1 MQKYQKNYMGIDV
14 SKPYF
19 DVGLMPVTDYIK
31 GDLVQERFANSLD
44 GLKLFSKWLKSH
56 NVSFDSNT
64 FLVIENTGVYHR
76 LIQNFCNEN
85 KIPIHI
91 GNATH
96 IKWSFGIAR
105 GKNDKIDSIRL
116 CKYAHKHEDEIKANP
131 VLSSVIN
138 ELKDLQTLR
147 TKLIHQKNSLVTHLK
162 ELKLSNMMSVQ
173 KSIEKDCRNA
183 LDGMKKSIEKVES
196 SIKNKIQSDEAIQK
210 NYQLLLTIP
219 GIGSCTALMLVVAT
233 GNFIGKPSGKQLA
246 SYAGV
251 VPFEYSSGISVK
263 GKMRVH
269 KMANKE
275 LKCILHMC
283 ALSAIQHYSEFSDY
297 YHRKTNEGKHALS
310 IINAIKNKLL
320 LRVVAVVNKGEPY
333 VDNTKNN
340 KIKVDQNCLE
350 LS

>member
-1 MQKYQKNYMGIDV
+1 MQKYQKNFMGIDV

-19 DVGLMPVTDYIK
+19 DVGLMPVTDYVK
-31 GDLVQERFANSLD
+31 GTIVQERFANTLD
-44 GLKLFSKWLKSH
+44 GLKLFSKWLKSYK
-56 NVSFDSNT
+56 VSFDTNT
-64 FLVIENTGVYHR
+64 ILVIENTGVYHR

-85 KIPIHI
+85 NIPIHI

-116 CKYAHKHEDEIKANP
+116 CKYAYKHEDDIKANP
-131 VLSSVIN
+131 VLSSIVN

-147 TKLIHQKNSLVTHLK
+147 TKLIQQKNSLVTHLN
-162 ELKLSNMMSVQ
+162 ELKLSNMVSVQ
-173 KSIEKDCRNA
+173 KSIEKVCKNA
-183 LDGMKKSIEKVES
+183 LDGIKKSIEKVEL
-196 SIKNKIQSDEAIQK
+196 SIKDKIKSDEAIQK
-210 NYQLLLTIP
+210 NYRLLLTIP
-219 GIGSCTALMLVVAT
+219 GIGPGTALMLVLAT

-251 VPFEYSSGISVK
+251 VPFEHSSGISVK

-283 ALSAIQHYSEFSDY
+283 ALSAIQHYSEFSEY

-310 IINAIKNKLL
+310 TINAVKNKIL

-333 VDNTKNN
+333 VDKTKENE
-340 KIKVDQNCLE
+340 KKQA
-350 LS
+350 